1 MLQTKS
7 IHAFE
12 DKLCET
18 HLLRNIRRY
27 TDREREYPLYSLH
40 DFFGTP
46 KPFPMAPVS
55 INLDLTLQC
64 NYRCV
69 HCIDS
74 AITHRHD
81 SLTYDEIK
89 KSLITLQ
96 QGGLR
101 SVILIGGGE
110 PTLHPDFVKVVYTIK
125 ALGLQCAIVSNGS
138 MNKRIE
144 KAAPMLQKGDWVRLS
159 LDAGTDR
166 TFRKLHK
173 PASILSL
180 QRICREASNIK
191 QANPA
196 IQLGF
201 SFVVITPQAVTA
213 NQNLTENYR
222 EICKA
227 TQLAETNSFDYLS
240 LKPFLVRDGCD
251 RETIPPDRTNSEEKK
266 LIRETLLEELR
277 NARTFNRS
285 GFHVVESKNL
295 LNLFLV
301 DSKQARIQPN
311 RCYMQALRQ
320 VLSPLGIFSC
330 PAFRGNKKSF
340 IAPRDGY
347 ISAESF
353 INTIQLAYKKV
364 MQFDASIEC
373 AGITCIY
380 NSTNRWLNELAEHPN
395 STQMQ
400 HSQNDMLDMFL

>member
-1 MLQTKS
+1 MLQTRS

-12 DKLCET
+12 NKLCET

-27 TDREREYPLYSLH
+27 TDQEWECPVYSLH
-40 DFFGTP
+40 DFFSPSKT
-46 KPFPMAPVS
+46 FPMAPVS

-69 HCIDS
+69 HCIDR
-74 AITHRHD
+74 AIIHRHD
-81 SLTYDEIK
+81 SLTYDEIR

-110 PTLHPDFVKVVYTIK
+110 PTLHPDFVKVVDTIK
-125 ALGLQCAIVSNGS
+125 TLGLQCAIVSNGS
-138 MNKRIE
+138 MNKRIAE
-144 KAAPMLQKGDWVRLS
+144 VAPMLQKGDWVRLS
-159 LDAGTDR
+159 LDAGTER
-166 TFRKLHK
+166 TFRQLHK
-173 PASILSL
+173 PASFLSL

-213 NQNLTENYR
+213 NRNLTENYR
-222 EICKA
+222 EIRQA
-227 TQLAETNSFDYLS
+227 ARLAESNSFDYLS
-240 LKPFLVRDGCD
+240 LKPFLVRDGYD
-251 RETIPPDRTNSEEKK
+251 RETIPSDLTDSEKGK
-266 LIRETLLEELR
+266 LVRETLLEELQK
-277 NARTFNRS
+277 ARAFNRN
-285 GFHVVESKNL
+285 GFRVVESKNL

-301 DSKQARIQPN
+301 DSKQERIQPN

-330 PAFRGNKKSF
+330 PAFRGCKKSF

-347 ISAESF
+347 ISAQSF
-353 INTIQLAYKKV
+353 VNTIQLTYKKV
-364 MQFDASIEC
+364 MQFDASKEC

-380 NSTNRWLNELAEHPN
+380 NTTNRWLNELENHPD

-400 HSQNDMLDMFL
+400 HSQNDMFDMFL